1 MLDASAILASLLL
14 RDFRTVSVLTL
25 LLGLGDILAA
35 WTRYHSLN
43 TLAESLSLN
52 VQNVWL
58 LRDGKEVLAP
68 IEEVAVGDLVV
79 LAAGSS
85 IPVDG
90 VVEDGVAVVNQ
101 ATMTGEP
108 QGVAREKG
116 GAVFAGTVVEEG
128 RIVVRVT
135 KQGDDTR
142 YRQVAA
148 FIEESE
154 SFKASIQGKS
164 ERLADMAVPFT
175 FALAALVWIF
185 TRDFRRVAAVLLV
198 DYSCALKLATPLA
211 VLAAMREGAHQGIII
226 KDGRYLEAFS
236 LDRKSVV

>member
-1 MLDASAILASLLL
+1 M
-14 RDFRTVSVLTL
+14 
-25 LLGLGDILAA
+25 
-35 WTRYHSLN
+35 
-43 TLAESLSLN
+43 
-52 VQNVWL
+52 
-58 LRDGKEVLAP
+58 
-68 IEEVAVGDLVV
+68 
-79 LAAGSS
+79 
-85 IPVDG
+85 
-90 VVEDGVAVVNQ
+90 
-101 ATMTGEP
+101 
-108 QGVAREKG
+108 
-116 GAVFAGTVVEEG
+116 EEG

-226 KDGRYLEAFS
+226 KGGRYLEALNEADTVVFDKTGT
-236 LDRKSVV
+236 LTGLRDRKSVV